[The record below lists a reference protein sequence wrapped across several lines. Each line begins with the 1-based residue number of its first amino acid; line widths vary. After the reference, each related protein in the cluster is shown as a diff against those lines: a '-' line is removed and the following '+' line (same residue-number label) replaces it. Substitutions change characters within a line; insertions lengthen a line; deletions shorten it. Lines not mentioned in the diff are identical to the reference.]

1 MQTQIK
7 DLQFEHN
14 RLVKEYED
22 EISRLRDQK
31 DKIFEEVANFQ
42 NQDLISSIVEIQASI
57 KDIKSKIQQKP
68 EQIP

>member
-68 EQIP
+68 EQLP